1 MVTTSAPSLTS
12 LITDDV
18 VLEGLYQMRQDQPPK
33 DRLKYGDIVFEGSTE
48 KNAILLQKLY
58 TDIIAKSNIDFG
70 TIPDSRG
77 NLVKYSG
84 YPLIQQ
90 SMDRINALFSGV
102 SSEEVTLMNEI
113 HDMIV
118 SCKTDFMY
126 GFTMQNE
133 FVKVTYNTAVMT
145 LYELINICILSYAK
159 KLRSTKG
166 IDFEFGKVKKKDL
179 IVIKNAKS
187 LLKGYKNGQWNTA
200 MKAFRNNPGLLNV
213 SPATEGSL
221 FGKDVSFGEGIKGIV
236 DTIGKVPSII
246 KIPLMAIAAIIG
258 LMMIVRGLISL
269 FWTGVVKIRDY
280 AKVQQKFVDITLR
293 TEEDEGVDE
302 KTLKF
307 HQTVSN
313 KLGDIANFIEVRVL
327 QSDKKAKEEIRKS
340 NAENFQASDFTDV
353 GFGGD
358 VEF

>member
-1 MVTTSAPSLTS
+1 MVTTTTPSLTS
-12 LITDDV
+12 LITDEV
-18 VLEGLYQMRQDQPPK
+18 VLEGLYQMRQDQPTK

-70 TIPDSRG
+70 SIPDSRG

-84 YPLIQQ
+84 YPLMQQ
-90 SMDRINALFSGV
+90 SMDRINVLFSGTP
-102 SSEEVTLMNEI
+102 SEEVTLMNEL

-118 SCKTDFMY
+118 SCKNDFMY
-126 GFTMQNE
+126 GFSMQNE
-133 FVKVTYNTAVMT
+133 FVKVTYNTSVMT
-145 LYELINICILSYAK
+145 LYELINLCILSYGK
-159 KLRSTKG
+159 KLRNTKG

-179 IVIKNAKS
+179 IVMKNAKS
-187 LLKGYKNGQWNTA
+187 LIKGYKNGQWNTA

-221 FGKDVSFGEGIKGIV
+221 FGKDATLGEGIKSIV
-236 DTIGKVPSII
+236 DAVGKVPALI
-246 KIPLMAIAAIIG
+246 KVPLMAIAAIIG
-258 LMMIVRGLISL
+258 LLIVIRGLITL
-269 FWTGVVKIRDY
+269 FWTGVVKLRDY
-280 AKVQQKFVDITLR
+280 TKVQQKFVDITIR
-293 TEEDEGVDE
+293 TEEDEGADE

-307 HQTVSN
+307 HQKVSS
-313 KLGDIANFIEVRVL
+313 KLEDISNFIEVRVL
-327 QSDKKAKEEIRKS
+327 KSDSEAKSEIRKS
-340 NAENFQASDFTDV
+340 NADNFQASDFTDA